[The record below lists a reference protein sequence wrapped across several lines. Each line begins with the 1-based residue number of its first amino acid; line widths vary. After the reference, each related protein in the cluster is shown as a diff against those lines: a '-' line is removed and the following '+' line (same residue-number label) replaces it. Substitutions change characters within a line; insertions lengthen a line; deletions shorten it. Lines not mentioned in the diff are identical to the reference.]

1 MLCPSCHTP
10 NRDNAK
16 FCKGCGQLLVV
27 EVVAAG
33 QETQLAETQ
42 PGAMPPSQTEPSD
55 ACGNAEPASMSQQQT
70 RSVPIQPAQDWGNE
84 CASEC
89 ISECVSK
96 STLNPN
102 DPSLAPTEILTPEQ
116 MTEAKARRWQRNFE
130 VGPKEQELQ
139 NHNHA
144 SEKANNAEV
153 SNASDIANAPTI
165 ITAASSP
172 TPAANTPQP
181 QQDIADMATIIMSP
195 KNAPTVYDG
204 MSQSVSSRGISGI
217 EEEEGPMTKE
227 HSETTEAPSGEEP
240 GSINHAESH
249 PDLDQKQSPELK
261 RSVPVP
267 SCSDRIQPLRTGD
280 PNSELPVSHSVP
292 IQHSMMGERMTHKD
306 RGNECFTT
314 PTASPAVEENTST
327 PREMMHVNEVT
338 KIEPAQDDN
347 TFPIL
352 TANTLVGERY
362 EIIQVIKDAK
372 EEHVYEVVDRKGYLH
387 CWNCSNEE
395 NAEGDEFC
403 NDCGAE
409 LLNAPYLMHEYPIS
423 STKDSETCVLQGAI
437 VNTFVDHDH
446 TYVIE
451 LPQALQSAFPN
462 GVHLLAAGNSD
473 AGLERRDSPNE
484 DSTLVLLL
492 ERVHESI
499 SFPAGIFIVC
509 DGLGG
514 HDSGQEASR
523 MATKIIAERI
533 IHDLLLPPLNTEK
546 TEDPAKLQDEEHVLG
561 LLQRAIEE
569 ANTTICQRNQREKT
583 DMGCTLTGSMI
594 VGEHAY
600 IFNVGDS
607 RTYMLRDGKLYQL
620 TNDHSLVGQLVA
632 GGLIAPEDVYTH
644 PQRSQIY
651 RNIGDKL
658 NVQIDVFKQQIHPG
672 DTLLSCSDG
681 LWEMVRDPQIADIL
695 NAAPDP
701 QAACTQLIETA
712 NNNGGEDNVS
722 AVVVFVR

>member
-16 FCKGCGQLLVV
+16 FCKGCGQLLAV
-27 EVVAAG
+27 EIVATG
-33 QETQLAETQ
+33 QETQLAEAW
-42 PGAMPPSQTEPSD
+42 PGAMPPSQTQPSD
-55 ACGNAEPASMSQQQT
+55 ASGNAEPAGMSQQQ
-70 RSVPIQPAQDWGNE
+70 
-84 CASEC
+84 
-89 ISECVSK
+89 
-96 STLNPN
+96 STLDPN
-102 DPSLAPTEILTPEQ
+102 DPSLAPTELLTPEQ
-116 MTEAKARRWQRNFE
+116 MAEVQARRWQRNSE
-130 VGPKEQELQ
+130 VEQKELKPQ
-139 NHNHA
+139 NHTH
-144 SEKANNAEV
+144 SSDQANNAGV
-153 SNASDIANAPTI
+153 SNASDIANEPTI

-172 TPAANTPQP
+172 MSSANTPLP

-195 KNAPTVYDG
+195 KSASTIYDG
-204 MSQSVSSRGISGI
+204 MSQPVSSRGISGI

-227 HSETTEAPSGEEP
+227 HTEATEAPSSEEL
-240 GSINHAESH
+240 GSTNHAESH
-249 PDLDQKQSPELK
+249 PDLDQKQSPGLK
-261 RSVPVP
+261 RSVPV
-267 SCSDRIQPLRTGD
+267 QPA
-280 PNSELPVSHSVP
+280 
-292 IQHSMMGERMTHKD
+292 QD

-314 PTASPAVEENTST
+314 PIASPAVDENTST
-327 PREMMHVNEVT
+327 TENTSKPRKMKRVNEVT
-338 KIEPAQDDN
+338 ETEPAQDDN
-347 TFPIL
+347 AFPIL

-362 EIIQVIKDAK
+362 EITQVIKDDK
-372 EEHVYEVVDRKGYLH
+372 EEHVYEVVDCKGYLH

-409 LLNAPYLMHEYPIS
+409 LLNAPYLMHEYPTS
-423 STKDSETCVLQGAI
+423 STKDTETRVLQGAI
-437 VNTFVDHDH
+437 VNTFVDHNH

-473 AGLERRDSPNE
+473 AGIERRDSPNE

-546 TEDPAKLQDEEHVLG
+546 AEDPAKLQDEEQILG

-672 DTLLSCSDG
+672 DILLSCSDG